1 MEIKVIQ
8 NCNIILNKNFHHTTK
23 SDKNIL
29 LVYDYSSNNK
39 ITNNYFRKLRQTLT
53 QSSIPR
59 IKIFVRNIIS

>member
-8 NCNIILNKNFHHTTK
+8 NCNIILIKNFLLTTK

-39 ITNNYFRKLRQTLT
+39 ITNNYFRKLRQTLA
-53 QSSIPR
+53 QNSIPR
-59 IKIFVRNIIS
+59 IKIFIRNIIS